1 MAVHM
6 TPSELADRMEMD
18 RGEVIRLC
26 LELGV
31 PIHQGRIDRTLLA
44 ASLAAI
50 DRQQAETK
58 AA

>member
-1 MAVHM
+1 M